1 MMKTR
6 AVLLLLTLF
15 AATASAAPPD
25 APPPELGRLKMLAGD
40 MTGTLEELDL
50 KTGQW
55 SSQPIEITGRE
66 ILLGR
71 YIENRTRFQLSNQS
85 RVSEAWM
92 TWGYDVFKKK
102 YRMSIFDDLAGAMD
116 FFEQVSDEPLTFWDG
131 AGMRLTL
138 RQLED
143 GKVRMDVD
151 GSRDGGKTWIQVI
164 RVTVS
169 RK

>member
-1 MMKTR
+1 MMKTKT
-6 AVLLLLTLF
+6 ALLLLTLF
-15 AATASAAPPD
+15 AGSAFAARPD
-25 APPPELGRLKMLAGD
+25 APPPELGRLKMLAAD
-40 MTGTLEELDL
+40 MTGTLEELDR

-55 SSQPIEITGRE
+55 SSQPVEITGRE

-85 RVSEAWM
+85 RPSEVVM
-92 TWGYDVFKKK
+92 TWGYDIFKKK
-102 YRMSIFDDLAGAMD
+102 YRMTILDDLAGALD
-116 FFEQVSDEPLTFWDG
+116 FFEQISDDPLTFWDG

-164 RVTVS
+164 RVTVG